1 MALVLEGFSDE
12 PGGLLRQ
19 VEIRGDGDF
28 LKTSD
33 FISLHS
39 GDDLR
44 KKETLL
50 SLHIEANQIPEP
62 KLSTTKIM
70 QTIFSNYPSTVH
82 KKYEYH
88 A

>member
-39 GDDLR
+39 GNDLR
-44 KKETLL
+44 KNLPFNKPAFLKKKETLH
-50 SLHIEANQIPEP
+50 SLD
-62 KLSTTKIM
+62 STYWSKSNTWTKI
-70 QTIFSNYPSTVH
+70 
-82 KKYEYH
+82 KYN
-88 A
+88 